1 MKTNRTNTMAILGF
15 IFTFLFAPIG
25 FIFSLIG
32 LSQISKDP
40 AQNGKGLALA
50 GAIISLLLI
59 LVAVV
64 LVVLNQLQVEFDAAQ
79 DEALGF

>member
-1 MKTNRTNTMAILGF
+1 MAILGF
-15 IFTFLFAPIG
+15 TFTFLFAPIG

>member
-79 DEALGF
+79 EEALGF

>member
-1 MKTNRTNTMAILGF
+1 MAILGF

>member
-1 MKTNRTNTMAILGF
+1 
-15 IFTFLFAPIG
+15 LFAPIG